1 MFSELVFYL
10 EACESGSMF
19 PNLEESENIY
29 AMTASNATQSS
40 YAAYC
45 GSQAVVDQV
54 NLNTCLADLFSIN
67 WMLDTEAADVS
78 SETLAT
84 QHLNVKTKTNMSPV
98 QIFGDLAYMDE
109 PIGDF
114 QSTLEPNSD
123 DFFTSMIHKANDYYK
138 HIAGD
143 ENGHVEVV
151 DSRDHKLHALTAW
164 AAKEGTE
171 EAYYMLQ

>member
-1 MFSELVFYL
+1 MKDKGMFKELVFYL
-10 EACESGSMF
+10 ETCESGSMF
-19 PNLEESENIY
+19 PNLSASENIY

-67 WMLDTEAADVS
+67 WMLDTEAADVA
-78 SETLAT
+78 SETLST
-84 QHLNVKTKTNMSPV
+84 QHDNVKAKTTMSPV
-98 QIFGDLAYMDE
+98 QVFGDQSFLSE

-114 QSTLEPNSD
+114 QSTLEPSSD
-123 DFFTSMIHKANDYYK
+123 DFIMNMLHKANDIYK
-138 HIAGD
+138 HVVTP
-143 ENGHVEVV
+143 EQKGHIEMV
-151 DSRDHKLHALTAW
+151 DSRDHKLYALTAW

-171 EAYYMLQ
+171 